1 MKTFRRVWVYAR
13 AYPFLCIA
21 TFICAAL
28 GALTGLVF
36 PKVTGLVIN
45 NVLTPHKSGLLLPYV
60 LIVLA
65 AFFAQNALNA
75 LRIRFNNTF
84 EQKVVF
90 DLRRDL
96 YRTLQRLPLRWY
108 DSRATGD
115 IITRVIDD
123 VTAMERVLIDGIEQG
138 IISVLTIAAV
148 GVTLFTMNPRL
159 AAWMLLPIP
168 LLVAGVLWYTL
179 TAKTRYKEQR
189 QAASAMN
196 SLLLDNLQG
205 VRQIKSYAREE
216 TELSRFAAS
225 AQRVAETQL
234 VIMRTW
240 SVYSSG
246 MAFLG
251 TLGSVIVLYLGCQD
265 VLAGTMKIGD
275 LFTFFFLVAMFY
287 DPIKSLHQIN
297 QLYQAG
303 RASSDRVAE
312 ILDAAQEDYGDEP
325 AVAAARRPAGSE
337 DLAVSPTAAQR
348 AAATFQRAMGQ
359 VEYRN
364 VAFAYRSDV
373 PALRDITVS
382 VAPGQCI
389 ALVGPTGA
397 GKSTFVSLL
406 SRFYEAT
413 GGEILLDGRNIAQ
426 IPLRELREQVGVV
439 SQETFLFNGTILDN
453 LRFGRPDATR
463 AEIEDMARAA
473 CVHDFVANL
482 PEGYDTHVGERGVK
496 LSVGEKQRISIAR
509 ALLKNPPV
517 LVLDEATASVD
528 TETERLIQQ
537 ALARL
542 LAGRTSFVIAHR
554 LSTVR
559 HADLILVLQKG
570 RILERGTHDELL
582 AQSGLYAKLC
592 RAQHTDRFTESDVE
606 AAIAS

>member
-1 MKTFRRVWVYAR
+1 MKTFRRVWIYAR
-13 AYPFLCIA
+13 VYPLLCFGTFGAAIA
-21 TFICAAL
+21 STLA
-28 GALTGLVF
+28 GLVF
-36 PKVTGLVIN
+36 PKITGLVID
-45 NVLTPHKSGLLLPYV
+45 NVLIPHRTDLLLWYV
-60 LIVLA
+60 LIVVG
-65 AFFAQNALNA
+65 AFLAQNVLNS

-84 EQKVVF
+84 EQKVIF

-96 YRTLQRLPLRWY
+96 YQTLQRLPLRWY
-108 DSRATGD
+108 DQRATGD

-123 VTAMERVLIDGIEQG
+123 VTAMERVLIDGVEQG
-138 IISVLTIAAV
+138 LIAILQIIGVGIFLFSVNA
-148 GVTLFTMNPRL
+148 RL
-159 AAWMLLPIP
+159 ACWMLLPIP
-168 LLVAGVLWYTL
+168 VLIAGVTWYTF
-179 TAKTRYKEQR
+179 TAKARYREQR
-189 QAASAMN
+189 KAASAMN

-216 TELSRFAAS
+216 TELKRFSES
-225 AQRVAETQL
+225 AHLVAETQL

-240 SVYSSG
+240 SVYSSA
-246 MAFLG
+246 MAFFG
-251 TLGSVIVLYLGCQD
+251 ALGSAIVLYVGGLD
-265 VLAGTMKIGD
+265 VLAGTVKIGD
-275 LFTFFFLVAMFY
+275 LVTFFLFVAMFY
-287 DPIKSLHQIN
+287 EPIKSLHQIN

-312 ILDAAQEDYGDEP
+312 ILDATQEKYGDELVVP
-325 AVAAARRPAGSE
+325 IV
-337 DLAVSPTAAQR
+337 R
-348 AAATFQRAMGQ
+348 ASGN
-359 VEYRN
+359 VEYQH
-364 VAFAYRSDV
+364 VQFSYRPDV
-373 PALRDITVS
+373 PALHDINVTVK
-382 VAPGQCI
+382 AGQCV

-397 GKSTFVSLL
+397 GKSTLVSLL

-413 GGEILLDGRNIAQ
+413 GGKILLDGRNVSEMS
-426 IPLRELREQVGVV
+426 LRELREQIGVV

-463 AEIEDMARAA
+463 QEIEEMARAA
-473 CVHDFVANL
+473 CVHDFVAVL

-528 TETERLIQQ
+528 TSTEQLIQK
-537 ALARL
+537 ALYRL

-582 AQSGLYAKLC
+582 AHNGLYAKLC
-592 RAQHTDRFTESDVE
+592 RAQHTDRFSETDVE
-606 AAIAS
+606 AVLAES

>member
-13 AYPFLCIA
+13 VYPGLCLGTFGAAIA
-21 TFICAAL
+21 GTLA
-28 GALTGLVF
+28 GLVF
-36 PKVTGLVIN
+36 PRVTGLVID
-45 NVLTPHKSGLLLPYV
+45 NVLNAHRADLLLPYV
-60 LIVLA
+60 LIVLG
-65 AFFAQNALNA
+65 AFLAQNILNG

-84 EQKVVF
+84 EQKVIF

-96 YRTLQRLPLRWY
+96 YSTLQQLPLRWY
-108 DSRATGD
+108 DQRATGD

-123 VTAMERVLIDGIEQG
+123 VTAMERVLIDGVEQG
-138 IISVLTIAAV
+138 IIAVLQIAGV
-148 GVTLFTMNPRL
+148 GIFLFSLNAHL
-159 AAWMLLPIP
+159 AMWMLLPMP
-168 LLVAGVLWYTL
+168 LLFCGVLWYTL
-179 TAKTRYKEQR
+179 TAKVRYREQR
-189 QAASAMN
+189 RAASAMN

-216 TELSRFAAS
+216 TELERFSSS
-225 AQRVAETQL
+225 ARQVAETQL

-240 SVYSSG
+240 SWYSST
-246 MAFLG
+246 MAFL
-251 TLGSVIVLYLGCQD
+251 TALGSVIVLYVGGRE

-275 LFTFFFLVAMFY
+275 LFSFFFFVTMFY
-287 DPIKSLHQIN
+287 DPIKSLNQIN

-312 ILDAAQEDYGDEP
+312 ILDAVTEKYGK
-325 AVAAARRPAGSE
+325 RSE
-337 DLAVSPTAAQR
+337 TPIPR
-348 AAATFQRAMGQ
+348 ALGQ
-359 VEYRN
+359 VTYRD
-364 VAFAYRSDV
+364 VTFAYRSDV
-373 PALRDITVS
+373 TALHDINLS
-382 VAPGQCI
+382 IMPGQCI

-397 GKSTFVSLL
+397 GKSSLVSLL

-413 GGEILLDGRNIAQ
+413 SGRIELDGRNVAE
-426 IPLRELREQVGVV
+426 IPLLELREQIGVV

-463 AEIEDMARAA
+463 AEIEEMAKAA
-473 CVHDFVANL
+473 CVHDFVSGL

-528 TETERLIQQ
+528 TATEQLIQQ
-537 ALARL
+537 ALQRL

-570 RILERGTHDELL
+570 RIIERGTHDELI
-582 AQSGLYAKLC
+582 AQNGLYAKLC
-592 RAQHTDRFTESDVE
+592 RAQHTDRFSETDVE
-606 AAIAS
+606 AVMAELPL

>member
-13 AYPFLCIA
+13 VYPGLCLGTFLCAILA
-21 TFICAAL
+21 TLAS
-28 GALTGLVF
+28 LVF
-36 PKVTGLVIN
+36 PSMTGLVID
-45 NVLTPHKSGLLLPYV
+45 NVLTPHRPDLLLHYV
-60 LIVLA
+60 LIVAA
-65 AFFAQNALNA
+65 AFFAQYALNG

-84 EQKVVF
+84 EQRVIF

-108 DSRATGD
+108 DQRATGD

-123 VTAMERVLIDGIEQG
+123 VTAMERVLIDGVEQG
-138 IISVLTIAAV
+138 IIAVLTIVAV
-148 GVTLFTMNPRL
+148 GVVLFEMNARL
-159 AAWMLLPIP
+159 AMWMLLPIP
-168 LLVAGVLWYTL
+168 ALLAGVIWYTT
-179 TAKTRYKEQR
+179 TAKARYREQR
-189 QAASAMN
+189 KAASAMN

-216 TELSRFAAS
+216 TELDRFSTS

-240 SVYSSG
+240 SWYSSG

-251 TLGSVIVLYLGCQD
+251 TLGSVIVLYLGGQD
-265 VLAGTMKIGD
+265 VLAGTMKVGN
-275 LFTFFFLVAMFY
+275 LFAFFLYVAMFY
-287 DPIKSLHQIN
+287 DPIRSLHQIN

-303 RASSDRVAE
+303 RASSERVAE
-312 ILDAAQEDYGDEP
+312 ILDAAQENYGDAP
-325 AVAAARRPAGSE
+325 M
-337 DLAVSPTAAQR
+337 
-348 AAATFQRAMGQ
+348 ATTRVRGQ
-359 VEYRN
+359 VEYRG
-364 VAFAYRSDV
+364 VSFSYRPDV
-373 PALRDITVS
+373 PALHEIS
-382 VAPGQCI
+382 VAVKPGQCV

-397 GKSTFVSLL
+397 GKSTLVSLL

-413 GGEILLDGRNIAQ
+413 GGEILLDGRNIAG
-426 IPLRELREQVGVV
+426 ISLRELREQIGVV

-453 LRFGRPDATR
+453 LRFGRPKASR
-463 AEIEDMARAA
+463 SEIEHMAQAA
-473 CVHDFVANL
+473 CVHEFVVAM
-482 PEGYDTHVGERGVK
+482 PEGYETHVGERGVK

-528 TETERLIQQ
+528 TATEQLIQQ
-537 ALARL
+537 ALRRL

-570 RILERGTHDELL
+570 RILERGTHEELL
-582 AQSGLYAKLC
+582 ALGGLYAKLC
-592 RAQHTDRFTESDVE
+592 RAQHTDRFSERDVE
-606 AAIAS
+606 AVLADVSG

>member
-1 MKTFRRVWVYAR
+1 MKTFRRVWIYAR
-13 AYPFLCIA
+13 AYPFLCLA

-28 GALTGLVF
+28 GALTTLVF
-36 PKVTGLVIN
+36 PRVTGLVID
-45 NVLTPHKSGLLLPYV
+45 NVLNAHRPDKLLPYV
-60 LIVLA
+60 FIVLA
-65 AFFAQNALNA
+65 AFFAQNVLNA

-115 IITRVIDD
+115 IVTRVIDD
-123 VTAMERVLIDGIEQG
+123 VTAMERVLIDGVEQG
-138 IISVLTIAAV
+138 IIAVLTIVAV
-148 GVTLFTMNPRL
+148 GITLFTMNPRL

-168 LLVAGVLWYTL
+168 LLVVGVLWYTL
-179 TAKTRYKEQR
+179 TAKARYKEQR
-189 QAASAMN
+189 VAASAMN

-216 TELSRFAAS
+216 TELTRFSNS
-225 AQRVAETQL
+225 AHRVAETQL

-251 TLGSVIVLYLGCQD
+251 TLGSIIVLYLGGRD
-265 VLAGTMKIGD
+265 VLAGTMSQGD
-275 LFTFFFLVAMFY
+275 FFAFFFYVAAFY

-303 RASSDRVAE
+303 RASADRVAE
-312 ILDAAQEDYGDEP
+312 ILDATQENYGDEVAGAGP
-325 AVAAARRPAGSE
+325 APVSRAKGS
-337 DLAVSPTAAQR
+337 
-348 AAATFQRAMGQ
+348 
-359 VEYRN
+359 VEYNN
-364 VAFAYRSDV
+364 VSFSYRSDV
-373 PALRDITVS
+373 TALRDINLS
-382 VAPGQCI
+382 VTPGQCI

-426 IPLRELREQVGVV
+426 LSLLELREQVGVV

-463 AEIEDMARAA
+463 AEIEEMARAA
-473 CVHDFVANL
+473 CVHDFVATM

-537 ALARL
+537 ALQRL

-582 AQSGLYAKLC
+582 AQNGLYAKLC

-606 AAIAS
+606 AALVG

>member
-13 AYPFLCIA
+13 AYPFLCLA

-45 NVLTPHKSGLLLPYV
+45 NVLTPHKSELLLPYV

-84 EQKVVF
+84 EQKVIF

-123 VTAMERVLIDGIEQG
+123 VTAMERVLIDGVEQG
-138 IISVLTIAAV
+138 IIAGLTIVAV

-168 LLVAGVLWYTL
+168 LLVAGVLWYTF
-179 TAKTRYKEQR
+179 TAKARYKEQR
-189 QAASAMN
+189 RAASAMN

-216 TELSRFAAS
+216 TEITRFCTS
-225 AQRVAETQL
+225 ARLVGETQL

-240 SVYSSG
+240 SLYSSG

-265 VLAGTMKIGD
+265 VLAGAMKIGD

-287 DPIKSLHQIN
+287 DPIRSLHQIN

-303 RASSDRVAE
+303 RASAERVAE
-312 ILDAAQEDYGDEP
+312 ILDAAQEDYG
-325 AVAAARRPAGSE
+325 AASNAPIIRAKGS
-337 DLAVSPTAAQR
+337 V
-348 AAATFQRAMGQ
+348 G
-359 VEYRN
+359 YRN
-364 VAFAYRSDV
+364 VSFSYRPDV
-373 PALRDITVS
+373 PALHDIS
-382 VAPGQCI
+382 VAVQPGQCI

-397 GKSTFVSLL
+397 GKSTLVSLL

-413 GGEILLDGRNIAQ
+413 GGEILLDGRNVAK
-426 IPLRELREQVGVV
+426 IPLRELREQIGVV

-453 LRFGRPDATR
+453 LRFGRPAASR

-473 CVHDFVANL
+473 CVHDFVARL

-528 TETERLIQQ
+528 TATEQLIQQ

-554 LSTVR
+554 LSTIR

-570 RILERGTHDELL
+570 RILERGAHDELL
-582 AQSGLYAKLC
+582 AQNGLYAKLC
-592 RAQHTDRFTESDVE
+592 RAQHTDRFTENDVE
-606 AAIAS
+606 AVLADVR